1 MSDPSEAEMIQQLGG
16 TIIRERLSGLLNIS
30 RFLGDGIL
38 SKSTC
43 IEPFNQEITVK
54 KCDQILLGCDGIFDF
69 LSNEDCSQLI
79 SQLKTQQMQQLESV
93 MNHINADLVT
103 ILQQSSL
110 KSPNNLSQF
119 YIDCIKLII
128 IFDDSIFQ

>member
-1 MSDPSEAEMIQQLGG
+1 MCIICKASFAKKKEKKTEKHDLLGNFFLYLG
-16 TIIRERLSGLLNIS
+16 LFGFKII
-30 RFLGDGIL
+30 
-38 SKSTC
+38 
-43 IEPFNQEITVK
+43 K